1 MRWGSLPNRFEF
13 KNENAIKSYLYD
25 VFDSIILR
33 DVVERLKIRDTALF
47 NLILQYI
54 IYTIGRE
61 FSAEN
66 IIKF

>member
-33 DVVERLKIRDTALF
+33 DLELMK
-47 NLILQYI
+47 
-54 IYTIGRE
+54 
-61 FSAEN
+61 
-66 IIKF
+66 